1 MNVDWGFNVKP
12 IKSTNQYDTNDE
24 NAPFPEPARN
34 RETAYE

>member
-12 IKSTNQYDTNDE
+12 IKSTNQNDTNDE
-24 NAPFPEPARN
+24 NAPFPEPTRN